1 MNQIYLHQIKITI
14 KNILKIEQNVK
25 YQIFKN
31 WDNDRST

>member
-1 MNQIYLHQIKITI
+1 MNQIYLHQIKITV

-25 YQIFKN
+25 CQIFKN